1 MAPAANAIVKPEDIL
16 MMRTTSSIGA
26 AAALLLAATLS
37 AAPARAVGCK
47 QAKLVGR
54 YGFLA
59 TGNAIG
65 QSDTQPYA
73 SGGVL
78 TFNADGTLTLEG
90 SQTLDGTVGPVTPS
104 SGNYTLN
111 ENCTGSATSGGQP
124 FFEFVVVGKG
134 DQVDFIRSDL
144 GVVITGFAK
153 RVAKKC
159 TAKNVKGVFGY
170 AFNAIVFNIPLNNQ
184 VVPEALFAGGG
195 KVSLDALGHA
205 ILDDTASFGGF
216 VLPRHYEGTVTVND
230 DCTGVATVTLPPN
243 APTSA
248 NPVHVDA
255 VWVDGRD
262 SVLLIQTDP
271 GTFIAGEARKMKNVK
286 AP

>member
-1 MAPAANAIVKPEDIL
+1 MRPHQPIRRLPSSRTLTAAALAVALLAAAPAAD
-16 MMRTTSSIGA
+16 A
-26 AAALLLAATLS
+26 A
-37 AAPARAVGCK
+37 GCK
-47 QAKLVGR
+47 ASKLVGR

-59 TGNAIG
+59 TGNAVG
-65 QSDTQPYA
+65 QVDTQPYA

-78 TFNADGTLTLEG
+78 TFNADGTLALQG
-90 SQTLDGTVGPVTPS
+90 SQTLDGTVGAVTPS
-104 SGNYTLN
+104 AGNWTLD
-111 ENCTGSATSGGQP
+111 ENCTGVATTNGQP
-124 FFEFVVVGKG
+124 FFDFVVVGKG
-134 DQVDFIRSDL
+134 EQINFIRSDL

-170 AFNAIVFNIPLNNQ
+170 AFNAIVFDIPLNNQ
-184 VVPEALFAGGG
+184 VIPEALFAGGG
-195 KVSLDALGHA
+195 KVSLDAAGHA

-216 VLPRHYEGTVTVND
+216 VIPRHYEGTVVVNA
-230 DCTGVATVTLPPN
+230 DCTGEATVTLPDN
-243 APTSA
+243 APTST
-248 NPVHVDA
+248 NPVHIDA
-255 VWVDGRD
+255 VWVDGRE

>member
-1 MAPAANAIVKPEDIL
+1 
-16 MMRTTSSIGA
+16 MRPNTSSRRPA
-26 AAALLLAATLS
+26 FPRFLTAATLALALFAGAPGAD
-37 AAPARAVGCK
+37 AAGCK
-47 QAKLVGR
+47 AAKLVGR

-65 QSDTQPYA
+65 QADTQPYA

-78 TFNADGTLTLEG
+78 TFNADGSLTLTG
-90 SQTLDGTVGPVTPS
+90 SQTLDGTVGAVSPS
-104 SGNYTLN
+104 TGNWTLD
-111 ENCTGSATSGGQP
+111 ENCTGSATSNGQP
-124 FFEFVVVGKG
+124 FFDFVVVGKG
-134 DQVDFIRSDL
+134 EQINFIRSDL

-170 AFNAIVFNIPLNNQ
+170 AFNAIVFDIPLNNQ
-184 VVPEALFAGGG
+184 VIPEALFAGGG
-195 KVSLDALGHA
+195 KVSLDAAGHA

-216 VLPRHYEGTVTVND
+216 VLARHYEGTVVVNE
-230 DCTGVATVTLPPN
+230 DCTGEATVTLPDN
-243 APTSA
+243 APTST
-248 NPVHVDA
+248 NPVHIDA
-255 VWVDGRD
+255 VWVDGRE